1 MFAHDMTSSSSFTGC
16 GLKSRGT
23 FTHAAGS
30 TSAFVA
36 PICDCGHFAVLR
48 TATTEKNVGK
58 RFWGCPKY
66 IVNLIQSS
74 FMQTGYLNFF
84 IVKFYSFL
92 QNRLQVALF

>member
-1 MFAHDMTSSSSFTGC
+1 MSTHDMTSSSSCTSC
-16 GLKSRGT
+16 GAKSRGT

-48 TATTEKNVGK
+48 TTTEKKNVRK

-66 IVNLIQSS
+66 KVNLIQFG
-74 FMQTGYLNFF
+74 FMQT
-84 IVKFYSFL
+84 
-92 QNRLQVALF
+92 